1 MCEEYGINL
10 IVFTNPLYYRT
21 YQESK
26 HFGYDQYLGW
36 LAGAAGSFYNFSG
49 ENAVTMDKNYFYESS
64 HYTEVVGDMI
74 IDRIFNGVTDESLEA
89 QGFGMYV
96 TEDNLAEFNEA
107 LANH

>member
-1 MCEEYGINL
+1 M
-10 IVFTNPLYYRT
+10 
-21 YQESK
+21 
-26 HFGYDQYLGW
+26 
-36 LAGAAGSFYNFSG
+36 
-49 ENAVTMDKNYFYESS
+49 TMDKNYFYESS

-96 TEDNLAEFNEA
+96 TEDNLDEFNEA

>member
-1 MCEEYGINL
+1 MWNAIIGAEVRSGIRLLAEPSMDDVPYWDDYYTDYMADSLLDIRRIRELCEEYGINL

-49 ENAVTMDKNYFYESS
+49 ENAVTMDKNYFY
-64 HYTEVVGDMI
+64 
-74 IDRIFNGVTDESLEA
+74 
-89 QGFGMYV
+89 
-96 TEDNLAEFNEA
+96 
-107 LANH
+107 